1 MDKKSIYQPGFI
13 HGEISHEMFMHKK
26 LSKNKRDLNGLHKN
40 MVIALAPIFSSNT
53 LKVHLELMIYFLQ
66 PIQRYCIGVDILPIS
81 SSSVNYYVIL
91 VQIQKQLCIYV
102 VM

>member
-1 MDKKSIYQPGFI
+1 MDTKSIYQPGYI

-66 PIQRYCIGVDILPIS
+66 PIQRYM
-81 SSSVNYYVIL
+81 
-91 VQIQKQLCIYV
+91 
-102 VM
+102 VMYLHVFSELHKEKVYERQYLL

>member
-1 MDKKSIYQPGFI
+1 MDTKIIYQPGFI
-13 HGEISHEMFMHKK
+13 HGEISHEIFMHKK

-66 PIQRYCIGVDILPIS
+66 PIQRYSYS
-81 SSSVNYYVIL
+81 SSIGSNTKTTMHICSYVFT
-91 VQIQKQLCIYV
+91 CI
-102 VM
+102 

>member
-1 MDKKSIYQPGFI
+1 MDTKSIYQPGFI

-66 PIQRYCIGVDILPIS
+66 PIQRYIGSNTKTTMHICSYVFTCIW
-81 SSSVNYYVIL
+81 
-91 VQIQKQLCIYV
+91 
-102 VM
+102 